1 MSLFNLSSTLRGLRC
16 GLASL
21 IVLGT
26 LSACQVKPLYS
37 ESSPVSQ
44 NLGSIGIS
52 EANTRVG
59 QEVRNQLIFLTSGGA
74 GEPSS
79 PRYNL
84 ALQVSS
90 TVIGALYDQAGD
102 TPQAGRI
109 VVYADFNL
117 TEASTG
123 KTLKSG
129 RRSSVALVDFPTQEF
144 AKVRAIR
151 DGENR
156 AARELAEM
164 IRGELALVVSR

>member
-1 MSLFNLSSTLRGLRC
+1 MSLFNLSLTLRGLRC

-37 ESSPVSQ
+37 EGSPVSQ

-90 TVIGALYDQAGD
+90 TVIGALYDQASD
-102 TPQAGRI
+102 TPAAGRI

-117 TEASTG
+117 TEAASG

-129 RRSSVALVDFPTQEF
+129 RRSTVSLVDFPAQEF